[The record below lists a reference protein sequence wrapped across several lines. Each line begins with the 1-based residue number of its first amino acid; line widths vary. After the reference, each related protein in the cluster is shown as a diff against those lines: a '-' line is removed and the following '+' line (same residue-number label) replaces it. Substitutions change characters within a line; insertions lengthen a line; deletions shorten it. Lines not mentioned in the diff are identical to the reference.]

1 MLEPACDANVPARH
15 VVQDRLLEEGLKDPA
30 GHSEQTAGL
39 LPSFKRAVP
48 GLQSNAEQL
57 DEPSDENE
65 SAAQGEHVEMPS
77 AGALTENVL
86 EGQRVH

>member
-39 LPSFKRAVP
+39 LPSFKRTVP

-57 DEPSDENE
+57 TEP
-65 SAAQGEHVEMPS
+65 
-77 AGALTENVL
+77 
-86 EGQRVH
+86 